1 MRKTSS
7 SKKRISNKNPPLFQE
22 FHEMVLRKDRTTPP
36 TPIMSSSSVSTN
48 SSNEPPEPKKQ
59 RIEGDTTITTTTKPE
74 PPDVIVN
81 NEQST
86 IDEVDKSLPS
96 TSSSLTA
103 AGTVPDLV
111 KTNHTPDEMGDFE
124 ECLLKQCL
132 CSVSKTT
139 LSKPFENLRNLE
151 ELKDWPIDK
160 LIQFLSNIQLLFDV
174 YLKQNS
180 KGFICSTI
188 MDVCKFLVQKN
199 HNLIDEIIDLS
210 SSSSKYVQ
218 FVSARVLASFLV
230 ITKDDLLDVN
240 WLKKL
245 VDNLFLFER
254 LDALAIQK
262 MCFFQEIIRRIVEW
276 RDTDL
281 HPLEDEAEGLGNAG
295 IPIENNPFA
304 TGLQPEEENNQRNQ
318 TTESNGN
325 CQIVTLTDAESFDTT
340 QLKCQTIKILENK
353 WPALVRNM
361 KNLISGGHLNGSSTT
376 SAENCILTF
385 LQLWENIISVKTN
398 LSIVDI
404 LPFYSQL
411 DTFEELLHQNNFS
424 SCTVYKQM
432 LSLFNEALCYG
443 STLALQ
449 DSSPEKLCLLAQ
461 QVVKHVVNH
470 RLLDNLPRRQPE
482 NCVGLLGFKG
492 MNRDYTPGEIADLT
506 FPQIGD
512 PGELD
517 IEMDKTILQ
526 KMFLLVLKSVAVAVK
541 EIRSDSSDSSI
552 DSQDNDA
559 DQEMRVIERSMRNAL
574 RKLENFIKNTLQFHP
589 DSHFSKI
596 LIHLLNDQDDYL
608 IEAMVCALDVT
619 HVFSFR
625 NNSFPQLVTMLNP
638 VYTFLEFLNTISNDY
653 QIVLEF
659 LVSNET
665 CFLLYLLRFL
675 RFIRSNWSMF
685 INSCQ
690 TFESNAS
697 SNENGN
703 NTLDRAMGVL
713 INLRFQIN
721 RLVSRNLFPY
731 DISPIVRLIENCE
744 SLYENDDLS

>member
-1 MRKTSS
+1 MQTEQK
-7 SKKRISNKNPPLFQE
+7 E
-22 FHEMVLRKDRTTPP
+22 FHEMVLRKDRAT
-36 TPIMSSSSVSTN
+36 IMSSSVSSSSVSV
-48 SSNEPPEPKKQ
+48 SNEQPVPKKQ
-59 RIEGDTTITTTTKPE
+59 RIDTTTTSIPGNLDSIDSERLDVSE
-74 PPDVIVN
+74 PPDVIVKS
-81 NEQST
+81 EPQSS
-86 IDEVDKSLPS
+86 DEVDKSLPS
-96 TSSSLTA
+96 TSSPIT

-111 KTNHTPDEMGDFE
+111 KTNHPPDEMGDFE

-132 CSVSKTT
+132 CSVSETT
-139 LSKPFENLRNLE
+139 LSKPFENLRQLE
-151 ELKDWPIDK
+151 GLKDWPVDK

-188 MDVCKFLVQKN
+188 MDVCEFLVQKN
-199 HNLIDEIIDLS
+199 HKLIDEIIDLS
-210 SSSSKYVQ
+210 NSKSKYVQ

-230 ITKDDLLDVN
+230 ITKNDLLDDK

-245 VDNLFLFER
+245 VDNLFSFER

-262 MCFFQEIIRRIVEW
+262 MCFSQEIIRRIVEW

-281 HPLEDEAEGLGNAG
+281 HPLEDEAEGNAG

-304 TGLQPEEENNQRNQ
+304 TGLPEEENNHRNQ
-318 TTESNGN
+318 SVEESNGT

-361 KNLISGGHLNGSSTT
+361 KNLISGGHLNGSSTS

-449 DSSPEKLCLLAQ
+449 DSSPEQLCLLAQ
-461 QVVKHVVNH
+461 QVVRHVNH
-470 RLLDNLPRRQPE
+470 RLLEYLPRRQPE

-492 MNRDYTPGEIADLT
+492 TNRDYSPGDIADLM
-506 FPQIGD
+506 FPQIGI

-517 IEMDKTILQ
+517 LEMDKTILQ
-526 KMFLLVLKSVAVAVK
+526 KMFLLVLKSVAVTVK

-625 NNSFPQLVTMLNP
+625 NNSFPQLVAMLNP

-690 TFESNAS
+690 TFESNAGA
-697 SNENGN
+697 NENGN

>member
-1 MRKTSS
+1 
-7 SKKRISNKNPPLFQE
+7 
-22 FHEMVLRKDRTTPP
+22 MVLRKDRSTP
-36 TPIMSSSSVSTN
+36 TPIMSSSSVTTN
-48 SSNEPPEPKKQ
+48 SSSEQPVIKKQ
-59 RIEGDTTITTTTKPE
+59 RIEDQNDTTTITTNNNPASPVAME

-96 TSSSLTA
+96 TSSSCLTS

-111 KTNHTPDEMGDFE
+111 KTNHPPDEMSDFE

-132 CSVSKTT
+132 CSVSETT
-139 LSKPFENLRNLE
+139 LRKPFENLRNLKG
-151 ELKDWPIDK
+151 LKDWPVEK

-174 YLKQNS
+174 YLKQNA

-188 MDVCKFLVQKN
+188 MDVCEFLVQKN

-210 SSSSKYVQ
+210 NSSSKYVQ

-230 ITKDDLLDVN
+230 ITKNDMLDDN

-245 VDNLFLFER
+245 VDNLFSSER
-254 LDALAIQK
+254 LDTLSIQK
-262 MCFFQEIIRRIVEW
+262 MCFSQEIIRRIVEW

-281 HPLEDEAEGLGNAG
+281 HPLDDEAENLGNASSA
-295 IPIENNPFA
+295 PIENNPFA
-304 TGLQPEEENNQRNQ
+304 TGIQTEEDHNHHQHNHRNQ
-318 TTESNGN
+318 TVESNEN
-325 CQIVTLTDAESFDTT
+325 CRIVTLTDAESFDTT

-361 KNLISGGHLNGSSTT
+361 KNLISGGHLNGSSTI

-411 DTFEELLHQNNFS
+411 DTFEELLVQNNFS

-449 DSSPEKLCLLAQ
+449 DSSPEQLCLLAQ
-461 QVVKHVVNH
+461 QVVRHVNQ
-470 RLLDNLPRRQPE
+470 RLLDYLPRRQPE

-492 MNRDYTPGEIADLT
+492 INRDYSPGEIANLT
-506 FPQIGD
+506 FPQIGN

-526 KMFLLVLKSVAVAVK
+526 KMFLLVLKSVAVTVK

-559 DQEMRVIERSMRNAL
+559 DQEMKVIERSMRNAL

-625 NNSFPQLVTMLNP
+625 NNSFPQLVAMLNP

-690 TFESNAS
+690 TFDTSTNTDNA
-697 SNENGN
+697 N

>member
-1 MRKTSS
+1 
-7 SKKRISNKNPPLFQE
+7 
-22 FHEMVLRKDRTTPP
+22 MVLRKDRSTPTT
-36 TPIMSSSSVSTN
+36 IMSSSSVSV
-48 SSNEPPEPKKQ
+48 SNEQPVPKKQ
-59 RIEGDTTITTTTKPE
+59 RIEDQEEVITTTITTTSTITANNLPATE

-103 AGTVPDLV
+103 GTVPDLV
-111 KTNHTPDEMGDFE
+111 KTNHPPDEMGDFE

-132 CSVSKTT
+132 CSVSETT
-139 LSKPFENLRNLE
+139 LSKPFENLRKLE
-151 ELKDWPIDK
+151 GLKDWPVDK

-188 MDVCKFLVQKN
+188 MDVCEFLVQKN
-199 HNLIDEIIDLS
+199 HSLIDEIIDLS
-210 SSSSKYVQ
+210 NSSSKYVQ

-230 ITKDDLLDVN
+230 ITKNDMLDDN

-245 VDNLFLFER
+245 VDNLFSFER

-262 MCFFQEIIRRIVEW
+262 MCFSQEIIRRIVEW

-281 HPLEDEAEGLGNAG
+281 HPLEDEAEGVGNAG

-304 TGLQPEEENNQRNQ
+304 TGLQPEGENNQRHQ
-318 TTESNGN
+318 SVESNGS

-340 QLKCQTIKILENK
+340 HLKCQTIKILENK

-361 KNLISGGHLNGSSTT
+361 KNLISGGHLNGSSTS

-449 DSSPEKLCLLAQ
+449 DSSPEQLCLLAQ
-461 QVVKHVVNH
+461 QVVRHVNH
-470 RLLDNLPRRQPE
+470 RLLEYLPRRQPE

-492 MNRDYTPGEIADLT
+492 NNRDYTPGDIADLM
-506 FPQIGD
+506 FPQIGN

-517 IEMDKTILQ
+517 VEMDKTILQ
-526 KMFLLVLKSVAVAVK
+526 KMFLLVLKSVAVTVK

-559 DQEMRVIERSMRNAL
+559 DQEMKVIERSMRNAL

-625 NNSFPQLVTMLNP
+625 NNSFPQLVAMLNP

-690 TFESNAS
+690 TFESTAS